1 MKVRYHIVPKA
12 KQETAMLIESDD
24 KSIKVKNVLS
34 SEEAF
39 KLLHS
44 KLDHWYKEKQIQAKQ
59 VEAYESTVFVYD
71 WDSEPIHDHT
81 AEEYCFAGGCDIAE
95 LIAELEEQHRE
106 ELELKL
112 TDAEIAEE
120 QALAT
125 QIYYDS
131 TMPDEMIAIDR
142 LEAMDASFED
152 EFFPFATAADEPIP
166 MYEDPVYCDY
176 VPAKSTV
183 PISGSSGE
191 SGFAY
196 KGKRRRS
203 FKRDVTDPGMLLGPT
218 IEGDSLPIASVN
230 EEMNNAIFEG
240 IFVGLVLIKT
250 KTEKGLIKGSI
261 VDGTNSIQ
269 FVKFVDNYEDAE
281 TLLKTMEKVK
291 GVRVQGDVNYDD
303 KFEKD
308 YIFSLR
314 SIQELKKER
323 KRTENRADSRVELHL
338 HTKMS
343 DRDALVNVK
352 ELLQTVKDWGH
363 PAVAIT
369 DHGVI
374 QAFPEAQ
381 DIAGK
386 LGVKVIYGVEGYL
399 IEDEENDTRS
409 HIILLAKNT
418 VGLRNLYKM
427 ITISHLQYYKRRPRL
442 PRAVIEDH
450 REGIIIGS
458 ACEAGEL
465 IRAIV
470 KGESQERLLEIASF
484 YDYLEIQPLENNRF
498 LLYDR
503 RTGEQIRE
511 ESFLV
516 DINKKVVEIGEI
528 LNKPVVATCDVHHLN
543 DDEKIYRQIMLTVSG
558 FKDIERTPSLYLC
571 TTDEMLEEFKYLGE
585 EKAYEVVVTNSRM
598 INDSIDT
605 LQPVPQGKTYSPKIE
620 GADDELTEMCYKKA
634 KDIYG
639 DPLPKVVADRLD
651 YELTRIIGNG
661 YGVLYFIAHKLVRK
675 SLDDGYLV
683 GSRGSVG
690 SSFVATMADITE
702 VNPLPPHYICPNCKH
717 SEFFEKG
724 EYAGGFD
731 LPRKNCPECGTP
743 LNTNGHDIP
752 FAIFMGFNGDKV
764 PDIDLNFSGD
774 YQPRAHKY
782 TEELFGRDNVFRAGT
797 IGTIAEKTAIGYVK
811 KYAEAQDIQARQ
823 GFLEALAKGVTGV
836 KNTTGQHPGGI
847 MVCPRDMDV
856 HQFTPV
862 QYPANK
868 KDSGIITT
876 HFDYHSFEGCMTKLD
891 ILGHD
896 DPTIIRM
903 LEDITGVDV
912 QTIPFDDPETLSL
925 FSSTKAIGLTPEQ
938 LMGDKV
944 ASLAVPECG
953 TGFVRRMLEDS
964 KPQHFSDIVRISGFS
979 HGTNVWLDN
988 AQTLIKNGTCKLN
1001 EAIST
1006 RDDIMNFLM
1015 HRDIEPLTCFK
1026 VMENVRKGK
1035 GIDKLNKVGEKE
1047 TDYEDQMRAGGIPDW
1062 FIDSCKK
1069 ISYLFPRAHAVAY
1082 VMMAFRIAWFKIN
1095 YPLAFYAAYY
1105 SIRAKAYDMKIMA
1118 SSLEVQRAEF
1128 ERLKALDRKASNK
1141 DKDMMSA
1148 LEVSMEMKQRGF
1160 NFLVADL
1167 NHSDAHRFKIH
1178 DGALLPPFVAVD
1190 SLGEKVADAIVAE
1203 REKSPFTSVKDLQ
1216 RRCKISESI
1225 LATMRDLGCFGDLP
1239 EDEQM
1244 SLFG

>member
-59 VEAYESTVFVYD
+59 VEAYESTVFAYD

-106 ELELKL
+106 ERELKL

-131 TMPDEMIAIDR
+131 TMPDEMTAINR
-142 LEAMDASFED
+142 LEAMDASFDD

-166 MYEDPVYCDY
+166 MYEEPVYCEY
-176 VPAKSTV
+176 VPAKSTA

-240 IFVGLVLIKT
+240 IFVGLALIKT

-314 SIQELKKER
+314 SIQELKKET
-323 KRTENRADSRVELHL
+323 KRTENRVDSRVELHL

-558 FKDIERTPSLYLC
+558 FKDIERTPSLYLR

-634 KDIYG
+634 KEIYG

-731 LPRKNCPECGTP
+731 LPRKNCPECSTP

-1178 DGALLPPFVAVD
+1178 EGALLPPFVAVD